1 VNSAAYPTPTNAI
14 HAAVYWVEGALDGTF
29 ASILAV
35 IAIASVGLLLMTGRV
50 DVRRATQVIV
60 GCFIIFGASAI
71 AQGIIRSIGDGDSPA
86 GPEAQA
92 PMRVYTSASTNP
104 VANSTYDLYAG
115 VAVPP
120 RR

>member
-1 VNSAAYPTPTNAI
+1 LES
-14 HAAVYWVEGALDGTF
+14 ALDGTL
-29 ASILAV
+29 ASIFAV

-86 GPEAQA
+86 GREAQA
-92 PMRVYTSASTNP
+92 PMTAYIPDSTNP
-104 VANSTYDLYAG
+104 VANSTYDPYAG